1 MNKIVK
7 IEGMM
12 CEKCAKHAH
21 DALSALGAD
30 VRVELSENKAYLS
43 NTTLTDEQI
52 TLAIDQAGYT
62 VVEIING

>member
-1 MNKIVK
+1 MNKIVT

-21 DALSALGAD
+21 DALSALGAN
-30 VRVELSENKAYLS
+30 VRVELNENKAYLTE
-43 NTTLTDEQI
+43 TTLTDEQI

-62 VVEIING
+62 VKEIING